1 VRSLQLV
8 EEASKVWCVVGQ
20 TRGVETVE
28 YAARRLVD
36 VFGEPAQPTV
46 LMWHGAQTD
55 ARTSMRPLAE
65 RVASHGIGVVLPDWN
80 SHADDHGRDDLLRSV
95 RFAQEHAEDA
105 DGLVLVGWSLGGVAA
120 AGLTIHRR
128 RLDVRLSHTV
138 CLAGA
143 FMVRDP
149 VSGEVLPAELPAD
162 PSPFTLLHGSHDDV
176 VPVEASRTF
185 AATLERNHWPVQL
198 VEVVTDHGG
207 IAGAAYDPTAERYS
221 AACDAAT
228 LSVAAEVA
236 AHVAAVI

>member
-1 VRSLQLV
+1 MES
-8 EEASKVWCVVGQ
+8 
-20 TRGVETVE
+20 VE
-28 YAARRLVD
+28 YAAGRLVD
-36 VFGEPAQPTV
+36 LFGESAQPTV

-65 RVASHGIGVVLPDWN
+65 RLASHGIGVIVPDWN

-95 RFAQEHAEDA
+95 RFAQERAEDA

-128 RLDVRLSHTV
+128 RLEVRLSHTV

-149 VSGEVLPAELPAD
+149 VSGEVLSAELPDD
-162 PSPFTLLHGSHDDV
+162 PSPFTLLHGSQDDV
-176 VPVEASRTF
+176 VPIEASRTF
-185 AATLERNHWPVQL
+185 AATLERSRWPVQL
-198 VEVVTDHGG
+198 LEVATDHGA
-207 IAGAAYDPTAERYS
+207 IAGATYDPTADRYS
-221 AACDAAT
+221 ASDDAAT

-236 AHVAAVI
+236 ERIAALI